1 MTATTKTNH
10 RSRRTHDD
18 EDDEDEDEDIEY
30 HLKIVAPNG
39 NTDSR
44 TAYAQKINRYIESI
58 FPITPPP
65 LAYSKHLVVDD
76 GAEGGEKIVLVSS
89 SE

>member
-1 MTATTKTNH
+1 MTATAKTNH
-10 RSRRTHDD
+10 RSRRSHDD
-18 EDDEDEDEDIEY
+18 DDEEDDDDIEY

-44 TAYAQKINRYIESI
+44 TAYAQKINGYIESV
-58 FPITPPP
+58 FAITPPP
-65 LAYSKHLVVDD
+65 LAYLKHLVTDD
-76 GAEGGEKIVLVSS
+76 GTEGGEKVVLVSS